1 MDEPLFGGTSR
12 RDLAIERFG
21 SLYTVV
27 VSMLTLVLA
36 LVRGVQTGV
45 ALHALLGVCVVLF
58 AAVQVQLIRWYR
70 LGDLEPKFRFII
82 FAMAAAL
89 TMLCMVA
96 SLYFFA

>member
-12 RDLAIERFG
+12 RDLVIERFG
-21 SLYTVV
+21 SVYTVAV
-27 VSMLTLVLA
+27 AVLMLTLS

-45 ALHALLGVCVVLF
+45 VLHALLGVCVVLF
-58 AAVQVQLIRWYR
+58 AAVQMQLIKWYR

-89 TMLCMVA
+89 TLLSIVA
-96 SLYFFA
+96 SLYFLS

>member
-12 RDLAIERFG
+12 RDLVIERFG
-21 SLYTVV
+21 SVYTVAV
-27 VSMLTLVLA
+27 AVLMLTLS

-58 AAVQVQLIRWYR
+58 AAVQMQLIKWYR

-89 TMLCMVA
+89 TLLSIVA
-96 SLYFFA
+96 SLYFLS